1 MTTRKTIKVQVI
13 GGVTTKSA
21 IESGLEMV
29 NEPLTFHAYTD
40 AMKARVLESF
50 MGSGGTIGLS
60 FTDETPRD
68 GEWHEEM
75 VLDAV
80 FCPAVD
86 YCGPGF

>member
-13 GGVTTKSA
+13 GVVTTKSA
-21 IESGLEMV
+21 IESGFEAT

-40 AMKARVLESF
+40 VMKARVLESF
-50 MGSGGTIGLS
+50 MVSPGKIGLS

-75 VLDAV
+75 AIDAV
-80 FCPAVD
+80 FCPDVD
-86 YCGPGF
+86 